1 MLRYIFKN
9 VWRKEEKKL
18 KHATRNMEYL
28 IFGLLISPSI
38 YACLIFSRCIHGF
51 FFLFFHTFSP
61 QYTFATF
68 FSRFLLFP
76 AFCTSFSLPPFILA
90 TIFCS
95 STRGRSFIL
104 PSSCLLDGRLLI
116 LFRYFL
122 KLYLASFVNSN
133 RSILTYT
140 FADSFS
146 HSLYFQASSLPLLLS
161 LLPIFILFL
170 LLYFSPFWFLSRRYI
185 TPSISCFNFSPLIW
199 PLVRLLYFFFFF
211 SLIPCF
217 FIFLPILSSL
227 SSCFHH
233 ISPVFFIFA
242 LLFRPTHPRAW
253 PTFVTNLLRNKF
265 PHPLSILDSRIG
277 AWTSAIWN
285 IGLVEKF
292 WPPVYAPI
300 WALNLLKAS
309 FSWKKEKENLHWRN
323 GKLSKFSLE

>member
-1 MLRYIFKN
+1 MEKR
-9 VWRKEEKKL
+9 RKEVETR
-18 KHATRNMEYL
+18 HAKYGIFNFRAFNFSFYL
-28 IFGLLISPSI
+28 RVSDIFAM
-38 YACLIFSRCIHGF
+38 YSRIF

-161 LLPIFILFL
+161 FLPIFILFL

-199 PLVRLLYFFFFF
+199 PLVRLLYFF
-211 SLIPCF
+211 
-217 FIFLPILSSL
+217 SS
-227 SSCFHH
+227 
-233 ISPVFFIFA
+233 SP
-242 LLFRPTHPRAW
+242 L
-253 PTFVTNLLRNKF
+253 
-265 PHPLSILDSRIG
+265 
-277 AWTSAIWN
+277 
-285 IGLVEKF
+285 
-292 WPPVYAPI
+292 
-300 WALNLLKAS
+300 
-309 FSWKKEKENLHWRN
+309 
-323 GKLSKFSLE
+323 